1 MIHFDNTKT
10 IKDNA
15 KQNERFAMSL
25 LTSGNETQLYRV
37 GQKVD
42 GNGLGFKDGIIVNTY
57 TENGYIYYE
66 VKYFIGKKTFTKVLR
81 QKDIKIF

>member
-25 LTSGNETQLYRV
+25 LTSGN
-37 GQKVD
+37 
-42 GNGLGFKDGIIVNTY
+42 
-57 TENGYIYYE
+57 
-66 VKYFIGKKTFTKVLR
+66 
-81 QKDIKIF
+81 